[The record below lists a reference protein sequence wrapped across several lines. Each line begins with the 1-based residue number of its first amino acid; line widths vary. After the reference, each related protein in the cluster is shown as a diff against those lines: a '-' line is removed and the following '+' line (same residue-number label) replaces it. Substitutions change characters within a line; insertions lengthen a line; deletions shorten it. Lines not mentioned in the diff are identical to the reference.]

1 MCRISKFAPNF
12 LLCESQENVTIA
24 NQIRKQLYR
33 QTHAQSHI
41 EENIMNILAN
51 LMRIRTLAQ
60 FPSQV
65 LKRYY
70 FKINLLLNIHTYKH
84 NIITTK

>member
-1 MCRISKFAPNF
+1 MCRISMFAPNF
-12 LLCESQENVTIA
+12 ILCESQENVTIA
-24 NQIRKQLYR
+24 NQIRKYID
-33 QTHAQSHI
+33 THAQSHI
-41 EENIMNILAN
+41 EENTMNILAN

>member
-1 MCRISKFAPNF
+1 
-12 LLCESQENVTIA
+12 
-24 NQIRKQLYR
+24 
-33 QTHAQSHI
+33 
-41 EENIMNILAN
+41 MNILAN